1 MCRNKAWCEPF
12 LRAPL
17 EVDAQRLLIKEK
29 VLLRRQELLYDMMK
43 GLQQQD
49 VPIEPLFTMQ
59 LNTSAEMADCQEQAL
74 LSHIM

>member
-1 MCRNKAWCEPF
+1 M
-12 LRAPL
+12 
-17 EVDAQRLLIKEK
+17 
-29 VLLRRQELLYDMMK
+29 VLLPRMDQEEGAPEVAVHQALLHDVVR